1 MSAPF
6 REALRYPGLLDGIDL
21 SQVQTIYDAKAVAA
35 AGFAWATVKTSEG
48 VSYCD
53 PRALTL
59 LEQLSDVGII
69 CNVYTFLRPS
79 QGRAREQVR
88 KAYACAGDVFPG
100 RVALDLEG
108 APDWMLSEDLLA
120 FAEEAIDEALSQGAL
135 PPELYSYP
143 DFYTRRCLPAF
154 ARSALVARCR
164 WFGADYGPTGKL
176 WVPPPGRAPWTPPP
190 FATWTKWQYSGN
202 DGFRV
207 PGIAGACDRGLFNGD
222 LAAYRAYM
230 GLDGTGEPD
239 APVVRPAI
247 EFPPRR
253 VRVPGDDE
261 PPPTA
266 A

>member
-1 MSAPF
+1 MIAPF
-6 REALRYPGLLDGIDL
+6 RDALRYPGLLDGIDV

-35 AGFAWATVKTSEG
+35 AGFGWATVKASEG
-48 VSYCD
+48 VGYCD
-53 PRALTL
+53 PRVLTL
-59 LEQLSDVGII
+59 LAQLHDVGII
-69 CNVYTFLRPS
+69 CNVYSFLRPS
-79 QGRAREQVR
+79 QGRAREQVQ
-88 KAYACAGDVFPG
+88 KAYDCAGDVFPG
-100 RVALDLEG
+100 RLALDLEG
-108 APDWMLSEDLLA
+108 APDGMSPEELVA
-120 FAEEAIDEALSQGAL
+120 FAEEAVDECLQHGIL
-135 PPELYSYP
+135 LPELYSYP
-143 DFYTRRCLPAF
+143 DFYDRRLMPAI
-154 ARSALVARCR
+154 ARSTVIGQCR
-164 WFGADYGPTGKL
+164 WFPADYGPTGKL
-176 WVPPPGRAPWTPPP
+176 WVPPPGRAPFLRAP